1 MAMETAAM
9 VTTLGD
15 VLGPPETW
23 PNHSQFRD
31 FVRRD
36 MSGAVISA
44 VDARENGIA
53 VSTDGAACGPTF
65 TMFVIDDPDIRERA
79 MRVLRLGLEV
89 HSAVQLAI

>member
-1 MAMETAAM
+1 MDTT
-9 VTTLGD
+9 VTKLED
-15 VLGPPETW
+15 LLGPPESW

-44 VDARENGIA
+44 VELRENGIA

-65 TMFVIDDPDIRERA
+65 TMFPI
-79 MRVLRLGLEV
+79 
-89 HSAVQLAI
+89 

>member
-1 MAMETAAM
+1 MR
-9 VTTLGD
+9 LGD

-44 VDARENGIA
+44 VDVRENGIA

-65 TMFVIDDPDIRERA
+65 TMFVIDDPEIRERA
-79 MRVLRLGLEV
+79 MRVLKLTDD
-89 HSAVQLAI
+89 

>member
-1 MAMETAAM
+1 MAMETT

-44 VDARENGIA
+44 VEARENGIA

-65 TMFVIDDPDIRERA
+65 TMFVIDDPEIRERA

-89 HSAVQLAI
+89 HAAAELAI